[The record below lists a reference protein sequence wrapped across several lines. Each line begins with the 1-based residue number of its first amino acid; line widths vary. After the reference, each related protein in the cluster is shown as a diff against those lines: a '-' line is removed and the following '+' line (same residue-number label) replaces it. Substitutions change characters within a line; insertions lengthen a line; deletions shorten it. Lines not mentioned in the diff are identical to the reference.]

1 MEPAK
6 DLSFLTD
13 DVKRQREI
21 AQNALEEAKRID
33 GSMQNAT
40 DPEMKEHLKA
50 VKEKFLSLARDL
62 ATNAS
67 TTSSSAINVVG
78 GLNTR

>member
-1 MEPAK
+1 MEPVK

-21 AQNALEEAKRID
+21 AQVALEEAKRID
-33 GSMQNAT
+33 GLLQDTT
-40 DPEMKEHLKA
+40 DPKMQEHLKT
-50 VKEKFLSLARDL
+50 VKEKFLRVARDL

-67 TTSSSAINVVG
+67 TTSSSAINIVG
-78 GLNTR
+78 GLST